1 MTTAMHALGFHRFG
15 GPEVLEYLTVPV
27 PPLRP
32 GHVLLRPEAI
42 GLNFAD
48 VYRRRGHYHLAG
60 EPPYVLG
67 YEAAGTIAA
76 VAPDVTG
83 FRVGQRVAVADVP
96 HANAEWVLA
105 PATHLIAVPD
115 AVSSPQA
122 AAVLLQGL
130 TAQYLATDSYP
141 VGPGTLAVVHAA
153 AGGVGQLLT
162 QYVKLRGGTVVG
174 LTSTADKAAVAWAA
188 VAWAAGAD
196 AVLHYADDW
205 VAAVRA
211 WRPGDRA
218 GADVVYDSVGSTLPQ
233 SLQAAR
239 RGGGAVVFYGMAGGN
254 PAPVDPRHLMDES
267 KTLTGGDLWR
277 YLTTPEERRRRA
289 ARLFALLTSG
299 QLRVNI
305 SRTFALH
312 DGAAAHRYLESR
324 QSTGKIL
331 LLP

>member
-1 MTTAMHALGFHRFG
+1 MQALAFTRFG
-15 GPEVLEYLTVPV
+15 GPDVLEYLTLPA
-27 PPLRP
+27 PALRP

-48 VYRRRGHYHLAG
+48 VYRRLGNYHLAG

-76 VAPDVTG
+76 VAADVTE

-96 HANAEWVLA
+96 HTNAELVLA

-115 AVSSPQA
+115 AVSSQQA

-130 TAQYLATDSYP
+130 TAQYLATDSYA

-162 QYVKLRGGTVVG
+162 QYVKLRGGTVIG
-174 LTSTADKAAVAWAA
+174 LTSSAEKAAVAR
-188 VAWAAGAD
+188 AAGAD
-196 AVLHYADDW
+196 EVLLYAEDW

-211 WRPGDRA
+211 YRPQGPA
-218 GADVVYDSVGSTLPQ
+218 GADVVYDSVGSTVPA
-233 SLQAAR
+233 SLQAVR
-239 RGGGAVVFYGMAGGN
+239 SGGGAVVFYGMAGGD
-254 PAPVDPRHLMDES
+254 PAPVDPRQLMDES
-267 KTLTGGDLWR
+267 KTLTGGDLWS

-289 ARLFALLTSG
+289 AELFGLLAEG
-299 QLRVNI
+299 RLRVSI
-305 SRTFALH
+305 SRTFALRE
-312 DGAAAHRYLESR
+312 GAAAHRHLESR
-324 QSTGKIL
+324 QSTGKLL